1 VTANGVIPRDIFEI
15 IKVLLWYYYL
25 LNRMFVGLMVKITR
39 ITTKKYE
46 NTEIVPRIPGM
57 D

>member
-1 VTANGVIPRDIFEI
+1 MTANGVIPRDIFEI